1 MEHQAHLI
9 PFRVEEVEKQA
20 MTIPYGVTLHQAP
33 EVWEQ
38 GEKGEGIVVAVL
50 DTGLDISHPD
60 LKECD
65 IGGRN
70 FTTEGRPEDYRDFN
84 GHGTHVAGTIAAAE
98 NGSGV
103 VGVAPKAKIL
113 TVKVLDR
120 NGGGNYW
127 SIIEGIKFATNWRGK
142 NGERVRVI
150 NMSLGGSVDDR
161 RMQQAILDACS
172 KGILVVAAAGNE
184 GDANEETFEY
194 SFPSAYNEC
203 ITVAACDKDKKLAN
217 FSNNHLEI
225 DIIAAGVDVLST
237 YPTSQFARLSGT
249 SMAAP
254 HVAGL
259 LALIINIGERQFRR
273 GLTESEIYALLVKCC
288 CSLGYKKSSEGNGLP
303 EGMEIYKHC
312 QA

>member
-9 PFRVEEVEKQA
+9 PFRVEQVEQQA
-20 MTIPYGVTLHQAP
+20 MKIPYGVELHQAP
-33 EVWEQ
+33 EIWKQ
-38 GEKGEGIVVAVL
+38 GEKGKGIVVAVL
-50 DTGLDISHPD
+50 DTGIDISHDD
-60 LKECD
+60 LKAAD

-70 FTTEGRPEDYRDFN
+70 FTSEGRPEDYRDFN

-103 VGVAPKAKIL
+103 VGIAPEAKIL

-120 NGGGNYW
+120 NGSGNYW
-127 SIIEGIKFATNWRGK
+127 SIIEGIKYAANWVGK

-150 NMSLGGSVDDR
+150 NMSLGGSHNDI

-184 GDANEETFEY
+184 GDNNEETFEY
-194 SFPSAYNEC
+194 SFPSAYNEV
-203 ITVAACDKDKKLAN
+203 ITVAACDKNKKLAN

-237 YPTSQFARLSGT
+237 YPLNKFARLSGT

-259 LALIINIGERQFRR
+259 LALIINIGEKQFRR
-273 GLTESEIYALLVKCC
+273 DLTESEIYALLVKCC

-312 QA
+312 KA